1 MRTNPNR
8 EGHRAGERGFSL
20 VEVLVVAALSAVLM
34 AMALVQ
40 IGASRASMG
49 ADNAMRL
56 VMTEL
61 NRARDTA
68 VAQRRNV
75 QVLFPAGTTNEIRLL
90 RIEIPTPAAGTTL
103 LRRTI
108 MEGNIRFMLPT
119 GTPDTTDGFGAGGAL
134 DFDGALPDQI
144 IFNSDGMLVHRT
156 SGAILNGTIF
166 LAAPND
172 QFATRAVTIL
182 GATGRVRAYKRLN
195 AAWGRV

>member
-1 MRTNPNR
+1 MRTHPTR
-8 EGHRAGERGFSL
+8 DGERGYSL
-20 VEVLVVAALSAVLM
+20 IEVLVVASLSMVLM
-34 AMALVQ
+34 AMTLVQ
-40 IGASRASMG
+40 INTSRASMN

-75 QVLFPAGTTNEIRLL
+75 EITFPGTSNEIRLL
-90 RIEIPTPAAGTTL
+90 RMEIPLGTTL

-108 MEGNIRFMLPT
+108 MEGNIRFMLPA
-119 GTPDTTDGFGAGGAL
+119 GTPDTADAFGAGSAL
-134 DFDGALPDQI
+134 DFDGATRV
-144 IFNSDGMLVHRT
+144 IFNSDGMLVDPAGT
-156 SGAILNGTIF
+156 TINGTIF

-182 GATGRVRAYKRLN
+182 GSTGRVRAYKRLN